1 MGKTLGIFS
10 KMKTN
15 DAPPQ
20 WIHCEEASLPRF
32 FNIQENKMDN
42 DSLTQNEG
50 WGCPST
56 SLWNFNKKTDFVPGP
71 EMGILD
77 LQVSSRKVHPG
88 KVKRATPSAIITGA
102 ITTTTM
108 AWPWRNELTS
118 FGLSFLICRMRAI
131 LALTLC
137 GYVFFH
143 SNRGNADTED
153 PLRTIVPGGIFCVR
167 HYSKCLTCAN
177 LDHHIRR
184 QVSLHLQTRQLGQT
198 ELEQFLQ
205 DHRKGQS
212 QNAMQID
219 ALNHYSFC
227 LC

>member
-1 MGKTLGIFS
+1 
-10 KMKTN
+10 
-15 DAPPQ
+15 
-20 WIHCEEASLPRF
+20 
-32 FNIQENKMDN
+32 
-42 DSLTQNEG
+42 
-50 WGCPST
+50 
-56 SLWNFNKKTDFVPGP
+56 
-71 EMGILD
+71 MGILD
-77 LQVSSRKVHPG
+77 LQWALERFTQEKSNVLHPVPSSLVPSL
-88 KVKRATPSAIITGA
+88 ATS
-102 ITTTTM
+102 M

-167 HYSKCLTCAN
+167 HYSKCLTCTN

-184 QVSLHLQTRQLGQT
+184 QVSLHLQTRQLGHT
-198 ELEQFLQ
+198 ELKQFLQ

-212 QNAMQID
+212 QNATQID